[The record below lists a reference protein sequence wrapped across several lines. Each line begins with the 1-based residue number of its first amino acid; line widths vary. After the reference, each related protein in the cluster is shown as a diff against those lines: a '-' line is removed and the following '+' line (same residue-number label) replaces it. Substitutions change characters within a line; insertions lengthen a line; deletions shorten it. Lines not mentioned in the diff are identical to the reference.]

1 MIINVILAIDK
12 NYGIGKNNSLPW
24 KNKDELQ
31 IFKQKTLNSI
41 IIVGRKTAESLPY
54 LKDRTIFCVTRK
66 FRNLTSDKNVTFLFN
81 SIDEAIEESKNHNKS
96 IYIAGGGEIYK
107 YVFQKYKNEIKLH
120 ISFINDIY
128 DCDTFIDR
136 NDIKDFVVVSEDK
149 YEDFVHYEMKYCETF
164 EKQYIN
170 LIDDIMKNGKL
181 RADRTGTGT
190 ISLFGK
196 NLNIDVS
203 KYFPLLTTKRVF
215 FRGVVEELLF
225 FISGKTDTK
234 ILENRGVNIWKG
246 NTSREFLDGRN
257 LKHYEVGEYGPSYG
271 YNWRFYGKKYKD
283 DASVGVD
290 QLQNAIDLIKN
301 DPTSRR
307 IIVSAWNPSILN
319 EIPLPACHYIFQ
331 FYVDNENLSILVNM
345 RSCDVFLGLPFNIAS
360 YSLLLYMVSHITNKK
375 PKDVIFML
383 GDTHIYQN
391 HLKQCTEQISRFMKE
406 LPTLEFSRNV
416 NNIDDFTIDDFL
428 LKNYNP
434 CSNIKADMA
443 I

>member
-1 MIINVILAIDK
+1 
-12 NYGIGKNNSLPW
+12 
-24 KNKDELQ
+24 
-31 IFKQKTLNSI
+31 
-41 IIVGRKTAESLPY
+41 
-54 LKDRTIFCVTRK
+54 
-66 FRNLTSDKNVTFLFN
+66 
-81 SIDEAIEESKNHNKS
+81 
-96 IYIAGGGEIYK
+96 
-107 YVFQKYKNEIKLH
+107 
-120 ISFINDIY
+120 
-128 DCDTFIDR
+128 
-136 NDIKDFVVVSEDK
+136 
-149 YEDFVHYEMKYCETF
+149 MKYCETF

-283 DASVGVD
+283 DSSVGVD

-406 LPTLEFSRNV
+406 LPTLEFSRDV

>member
-1 MIINVILAIDK
+1 MINVILAIDK
-12 NYGIGKNNSLPW
+12 NYGIGKNNLLPW
-24 KNKDELQ
+24 KIKDDLK
-31 IFKQKTLNSI
+31 IFKQKTSNSI
-41 IIVGRKTAESLPY
+41 IILGRKTFESLPY
-54 LKDRTIFCVTRK
+54 LKDRTIFCVT
-66 FRNLTSDKNVTFLFN
+66 KNFKTLNSNNNVPFLFA
-81 SIDEAIEESKNHNKS
+81 SIEEAIDEAKKFNKQ

-107 YVFQKYKNEIKLH
+107 HVLQKYKHEIILH
-120 ISFINDIY
+120 VSIINDIY

-136 NDIKDFVVVSEDK
+136 NDIKDFIITSEGK
-149 YEDFVHYEMKYCETF
+149 YDNFVHCEMKYVETF

-170 LIDDIMKNGKL
+170 LIEDIIKNGKM
-181 RADRTGTGT
+181 RTDRTNTGT

-203 KYFPLLTTKRVF
+203 EYFPLLTTKRVF

-246 NTSREFLDGRN
+246 NTSREFLDARKLN
-257 LKHYEVGEYGPSYG
+257 HYEVGEYGPSYG

-283 DASVGVD
+283 DKSEGID
-290 QLQNAIDLIKN
+290 QLQNAIELIKN

-307 IIVSAWNPSILN
+307 IIVTTWNPSILN
-319 EIPLPACHYIFQ
+319 EIPLPACHYVFQ
-331 FYVDNENLSILVNM
+331 FYVDDDNLSILVNM

-360 YSLLLYMVSHITNKK
+360 YSLLLYMICHITHKK

-391 HLKQCTEQISRFMKE
+391 HLKQCKEQISRFMKE
-406 LPTLEFSRNV
+406 LPTLKFARNV
-416 NNIDDFTIDDFL
+416 NNIDDFTFDDFL
-428 LKNYNP
+428 LKDYNP
-434 CSNIKADMA
+434 HPNIKADMA